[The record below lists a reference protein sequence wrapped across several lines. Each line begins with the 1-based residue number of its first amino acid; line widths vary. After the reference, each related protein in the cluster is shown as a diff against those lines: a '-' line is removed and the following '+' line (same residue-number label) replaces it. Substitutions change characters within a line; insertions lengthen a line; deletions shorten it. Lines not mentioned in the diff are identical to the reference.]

1 METAGRM
8 KCRQSWIKGEELE
21 VESRYPDSCINL
33 PVANENGGIVMLK
46 KLPYDMLQ
54 LIYFV
59 K

>member
-1 METAGRM
+1 M

-46 KLPYDMLQ
+46 KLPYDILQ
-54 LIYFV
+54 LIDFV